1 VRKNLKTYKKLIQPN
16 QEQIVDTINEILDSV
31 NTASASAETENYK
44 GKPGD
49 IKVNKVGKYKYDFYV
64 KGEDGWHRDTNSSY
78 GPVNNQIT
86 QDNVSVMMQNNG
98 TIDNI
103 YKGTSRILLD
113 LDNSTVTGV
122 ASPKISLT
130 GNGIFSTTGNT
141 TIDSAG
147 DIELNADGGD
157 LSFKDDASS
166 LASLNSSGLLVNN
179 ISSCGT
185 DTDKFLVSDSGTI
198 KFRTGAEVFSDIG
211 AASGDI
217 TGVTITTDTGAGSK
231 ASDTSGSADFSLLGS
246 NGVGITNSGTTITA
260 VAVPSEIDHDSLN
273 NFASNE
279 HYTQA
284 NIVATGALD
293 SGSITS
299 SFGDIDNGSNTI
311 DTTGA
316 VSTGALTCTTI
327 DTGQGANEVYDMDQN
342 VKTDSTVGFAAIT
355 AGAVVWQSFPFILS
369 AATFNRYYYLD
380 VDDTA
385 NSFRR
390 WDDYDTTP
398 TGINY
403 RDISGQFVV
412 PEDCTLVAM
421 HGVIGNMS
429 STNNPTIYIYH
440 GTVTEA
446 ASDTTLASAGNVNVT
461 VTTLRVPYK
470 FSKED
475 FDTDLSAGDVVV
487 PMIKHTDS
495 SGTRTFQGSLTL
507 KFITR

>member
-1 VRKNLKTYKKLIQPN
+1 MRKNLKTYKKLIQPN

-284 NIVATGALD
+284 NIVATGALTA
-293 SGSITS
+293 GSIATG
-299 SFGDIDNGSNTI
+299 FGSISTAANIATTANGNF
-311 DTTGA
+311 G
-316 VSTGALTCTTI
+316 
-327 DTGQGANEVYDMDQN
+327 
-342 VKTDSTVGFAAIT
+342 AIT
-355 AGAVVWQSFPFILS
+355 AGAVVWQSFPFYIS
-369 AATFNRYYYLD
+369 SGTHSRYYYLD
-380 VDDTA
+380 VDEMA
-385 NSFRR
+385 NDSRK
-390 WDDYDTTP
+390 WTDYDASPTTMA
-398 TGINY
+398 Y
-403 RDISGQFVV
+403 RDVAGQYVV
-412 PEDCTLVAM
+412 PENCTLTKMA
-421 HGVIGNMS
+421 GVIGNMS
-429 STNNPTIYIYH
+429 STNDPMISIYH
-440 GTVTEA
+440 GTVNEA
-446 ASDTTLASAGNVNVT
+446 ASNTTLALAAGSGGGALT
-461 VTTLRVPYK
+461 VSITTLRVPYK
-470 FSKED
+470 FS
-475 FDTDLSAGDVVV
+475 DTFSVNLDAGDIIV
-487 PMIKHTDS
+487 PSIRHSDTG
-495 SGTRTFQGSLTL
+495 GTRIFQGSLTL